1 MDVLRDNFIDI
12 LPVVTDAINESD
24 FIAIDG
30 EFTGIGKGLPSKVL
44 FDTPAQRYSRLKT
57 DLSGIII
64 IQYGICSFKWN
75 EETKCYDA
83 KPFNFYIFPR
93 PYKGKEPFFSCQ
105 SSSLEF
111 LAGQNFDFNKLIRNG
126 LSYMPPS
133 QEASQRGKIEQLY
146 AKNDLQTAPETRE
159 DNKAGLKSPLFIPST
174 MKEFVDEICSKIE
187 TFIQSE
193 ELSLDLP
200 KVSAFKRKLTYEVI
214 EDRFASKFYVET
226 VQLNK
231 NDKQMR
237 LRKVDE
243 EERKKLL
250 SSKNAEKMAEFETA
264 VGFLTIAKLLSRSQK
279 LIVGHNMLID
289 LMLTINQFFTPL
301 PDSYDDFKEIVQTF
315 FPKLIDTKLL
325 ATSEPLKKKVPTSA
339 LDPLFAFLKDNFKEP
354 EIGFED
360 GFGEYSEG
368 NDKFHEAGYDAYCT
382 GFSFL
387 KMASHLCKLQQPED
401 ELREINLNAEILNPF
416 INRVF
421 VMRINDLTYLT
432 MDAPDDIP
440 ERKHVFHLQFPNN
453 WKYADVNELFSQFG
467 NVYTAFLD
475 DTTAYVSLDKPENA
489 DEVIRK
495 LVVQKN
501 SGPCRV
507 ITYKQ
512 SVGLDPLDKYDKA
525 EFLAIQEAD
534 CNGEKDKRRTKRKFE
549 DTLEEGEVVSSP
561 EATAPVDEVTPSNNA
576 DACAEVPKKKKPSE
590 AKEFYE
596 PDDW

>member
-1 MDVLRDNFIDI
+1 MSTSKQAHGVL
-12 LPVVTDAINESD
+12 P
-24 FIAIDG
+24 
-30 EFTGIGKGLPSKVL
+30 
-44 FDTPAQRYSRLKT
+44 
-57 DLSGIII
+57 
-64 IQYGICSFKWN
+64 
-75 EETKCYDA
+75 
-83 KPFNFYIFPR
+83 
-93 PYKGKEPFFSCQ
+93 
-105 SSSLEF
+105 
-111 LAGQNFDFNKLIRNG
+111 G

-200 KVSAFKRKLTYEVI
+200 KVRLAQLPSSFGI
-214 EDRFASKFYVET
+214 DQASYFILMIASFPFMHYYKVPDL
-226 VQLNK
+226 VNGD